1 MATTP
6 YPKPPSHASLNTIQ
20 EITQIYSSLPP
31 RPSIEEIEA
40 ATSTLDT
47 LNNLDQTKLQEISTQ
62 KPPQDVPDDLFYVL
76 QQLKKTM
83 VLFQSHQQRK
93 EAIHLLQLDKM
104 FQTFGDLIQRAS
116 ELVSPDEDTNTN
128 TKKKKLPT
136 LEAVEE
142 EEELQKSE
150 DFEDEKGSVVHKPF
164 LFTG

>member
-6 YPKPPSHASLNTIQ
+6 YPKPPSHATLNTIQ

-47 LNNLDQTKLQEISTQ
+47 LNNLEQTKLQEISTQ
-62 KPPQDVPDDLFYVL
+62 KPPNDVPDDLFYVL

-83 VLFQSHQQRK
+83 VLFQSHQQSK
-93 EAIHLLQLDKM
+93 EAIHLLELDKM
-104 FQTFGDLIQRAS
+104 FHTFGDLIQRAS
-116 ELVSPDEDTNTN
+116 ELVSPDEDTNI
-128 TKKKKLPT
+128 KKMKLPT
-136 LEAVEE
+136 LVEATEE
-142 EEELQKSE
+142 EEELQKSD
-150 DFEDEKGSVVHKPF
+150 DFEDEKGSLLHKPF

>member
-1 MATTP
+1 MVTKP
-6 YPKPPSHASLNTIQ
+6 YSKPPSHASLNTIQ

-47 LNNLDQTKLQEISTQ
+47 LNNLEQTKLQDISTQ

-142 EEELQKSE
+142 EEELKKSE
-150 DFEDEKGSVVHKPF
+150 DFEDEKGSLVHKPF